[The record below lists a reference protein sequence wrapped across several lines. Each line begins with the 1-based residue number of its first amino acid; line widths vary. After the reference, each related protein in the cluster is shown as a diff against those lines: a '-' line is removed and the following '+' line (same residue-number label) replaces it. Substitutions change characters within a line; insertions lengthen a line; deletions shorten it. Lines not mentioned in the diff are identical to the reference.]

1 MRTSIEKRMLL
12 GILLL
17 VAGILLMLHYY
28 AILPWV
34 LPGWV
39 FSWKMLLV
47 ALGIFFM
54 ITERNKSTGIILFLI
69 GSIFIAGEIFDK
81 NFWEVVRFVIP
92 LVLIIAGVTIL
103 MRKQVFKPK
112 ELNIPEGSDVNDF
125 INETNIFG
133 GGEKKY
139 NSQNFKGGQMTA
151 IFGGSEIDLRNAR
164 LAPGVNAIELLC
176 IFGGTSIR
184 VPDDWE
190 VKVDV
195 TAIFGGFSDE
205 RKLEKKDISENPEK
219 ILYLKGLVL
228 FGGGEIK

>member
-1 MRTSIEKRMLL
+1 MRTFIEKRMLL

-17 VAGILLMLHYY
+17 VAGLLLMLQYY
-28 AILPWV
+28 DFLPWV
-34 LPGWV
+34 LPHYF

-47 ALGIFFM
+47 VLGLFFM
-54 ITERNKSTGIILFLI
+54 ITEKNKSTGIILFLI
-69 GSIFIAGEIFDK
+69 GSIFIGGEIFDK
-81 NFWEVVRFVIP
+81 SFWEVVRFVIP
-92 LVLIIAGVTIL
+92 VILIVAGLTIL

-112 ELNIPEGSDVNDF
+112 ELNIPEGTDVNDF